1 MTTDAI
7 LISRDDAVAT
17 VTLNRPEKRNAL
29 NLPMWLGLTAR
40 FAEIASDDSIRAV
53 VLTGAGDHFGVG
65 ADISEF
71 ETVYKTAADAEDYG
85 AIMFETVCAIRD
97 CPKPVVAAINGNCIG
112 GGMEIAA
119 LCDVRICGESS
130 MFGAPVSK
138 LGVTMPLMFMEVLVQ
153 VTGPVVAKEILL
165 EARVFDAAEARL
177 NHLVTRIV
185 PDSDV
190 REAAMKS
197 AVSISRNSPLSNV
210 RHKALVN
217 RLASGEVMTAADHT
231 GTYACF
237 DSADFREGYRAFLE
251 KRKPV
256 FTGC

>member
-97 CPKPVVAAINGNCIG
+97 CPKPV
-112 GGMEIAA
+112 
-119 LCDVRICGESS
+119 ESS